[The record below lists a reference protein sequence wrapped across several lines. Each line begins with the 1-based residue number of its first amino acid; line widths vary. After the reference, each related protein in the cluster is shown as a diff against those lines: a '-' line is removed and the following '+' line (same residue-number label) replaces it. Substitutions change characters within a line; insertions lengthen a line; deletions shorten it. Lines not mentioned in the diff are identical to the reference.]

1 MTSTW
6 ELKHAENLALSWAIE
21 NSLPEHEREI
31 RAQIIPATQRSREQV
46 RKRLISEI
54 NYWDTRNAEL
64 LDMESAGKALR
75 IKPET
80 AFRRARDLERR
91 LEKRLQE
98 LDADANLV
106 THPPTLRGVAM
117 IIPQGLVDR
126 LNGLRTG
133 PVATYAK
140 DTAEVDRRAIAAIMK
155 AERSLGRS
163 PEEMPHNNPGFD
175 IRSVAADGTIYK
187 IEVKGRILGADD
199 FQITRREVLTAKN
212 LEENYRLALVS
223 VHPDG
228 AEKDELRYV
237 ERPFDLLGT
246 EDFSVTRFVIKW
258 KDKWNAGG
266 SPK

>member
-1 MTSTW
+1 
-6 ELKHAENLALSWAIE
+6 
-21 NSLPEHEREI
+21 
-31 RAQIIPATQRSREQV
+31 
-46 RKRLISEI
+46 
-54 NYWDTRNAEL
+54 
-64 LDMESAGKALR
+64 
-75 IKPET
+75 
-80 AFRRARDLERR
+80 
-91 LEKRLQE
+91 
-98 LDADANLV
+98 
-106 THPPTLRGVAM
+106 
-117 IIPQGLVDR
+117 
-126 LNGLRTG
+126 
-133 PVATYAK
+133 
-140 DTAEVDRRAIAAIMK
+140 MK
-155 AERSLGRS
+155 AERSLGRT
-163 PEEMPHNNPGFD
+163 PVEMPHNNPGFD
-175 IRSVAADGTIYK
+175 IQSVAADGTVYK